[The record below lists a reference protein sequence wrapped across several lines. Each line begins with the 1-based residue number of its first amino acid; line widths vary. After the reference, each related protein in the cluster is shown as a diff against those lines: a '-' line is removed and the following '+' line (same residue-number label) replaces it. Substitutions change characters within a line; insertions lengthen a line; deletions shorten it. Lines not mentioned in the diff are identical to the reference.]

1 MEIKSSVVIVKD
13 VDIKRRTLE
22 ALRLV
27 GGIDGVVS
35 RGDKVFLKPNL
46 VDGAPF
52 ETGEI
57 VQLEVMEVLVEE
69 AFRAGASEVIIGETP
84 TWRRKTSSIELY
96 EQMTKRLNA
105 TFLDLSKYPFVDVE
119 VKDPVLF
126 NKVRLSKILDD
137 CDVFI
142 SVPTLKTHVQ
152 AGITVSIKNM
162 FGLIPGRPGTEDKG
176 LYHRLDRIEEAI
188 LDLYQACKP
197 DLIVVDGTYCTFHT
211 GPRPIEDFTETL
223 RLDLTL
229 AGFDPIA
236 IDTVGAK
243 ILGIDPKAIR
253 YLRWGEEKGLG
264 TGNMDDIEVLGT
276 PIEEA
281 FIRKAVDTVEFANVR
296 MKNVKIL
303 NHGACTGCLK
313 YAPQI
318 RRFGEETLGDK
329 AVFVM
334 GPKANA
340 NNIRKNIDGDEKII
354 LCGYCAAPTF
364 YNELQGDFIPGCPPT
379 IEDLQT
385 KLKEIS
391 INSRRPLSTIS

>member
-1 MEIKSSVVIVKD
+1 MAKKSTVVVVKEA
-13 VDIKRRTLE
+13 DIKRRTLK
-22 ALRLV
+22 ALKLV
-27 GGIDGVVS
+27 GGISRVVN

-69 AFRAGASEVIIGETP
+69 AFHEGASNVLIGETP
-84 TWRRKTSSIELY
+84 TWRRKTRSIELY
-96 EQMTKRLNA
+96 EQMAKRVNA
-105 TFLDLSKYPFVDVE
+105 AFLDLSTYPFIE
-119 VKDPVLF
+119 IPVKDPVLF
-126 NKVRLSKILDD
+126 KKVRLSKVLYD

-152 AGITVSIKNM
+152 AGITASIKNM
-162 FGLIPGRPGTEDKG
+162 FGLIPGRPGAEDKG
-176 LYHRLDRIEEAI
+176 LYHRLDRVEEAI
-188 LDLYQACKP
+188 VDLYQACKA
-197 DLIVVDGTYCTFHT
+197 DLIVVDGTYTTFHI
-211 GPRPIEDFTETL
+211 GPRPIEDFQETV

-243 ILGIDPKAIR
+243 ILGIDPETIR
-253 YLRWGEEKGLG
+253 YLKWGEAKGLG
-264 TGNMDDIEVLGT
+264 TGNLDNIDVLGT
-276 PIEEA
+276 PIEA
-281 FIRKAVDTVEFANVR
+281 AQIRNAVDTVEFANAR
-296 MKNVKIL
+296 MNNVKIL
-303 NHGACTGCLK
+303 NRGACTGCLK

-318 RRFGEETLGDK
+318 RRFGEDRLGDK

-334 GPKANA
+334 GPKATA
-340 NNIRKNIDGDEKII
+340 TNIRKNLDGDEKVV

-379 IEDLQT
+379 MEDLQK
-385 KLKEIS
+385 KLKEIA
-391 INSRRPLSTIS
+391 INARRPRS

>member
-1 MEIKSSVVIVKD
+1 MDNKSTVVIVKD
-13 VDIKRRTLE
+13 ADIKRRTLK
-22 ALRLV
+22 ALKLV

-84 TWRRKTSSIELY
+84 TWRRKTRSIELY

-105 TFLDLSKYPFVDVE
+105 TFLDLSKYPFIDVE
-119 VKDPVLF
+119 VKDPILF

-197 DLIVVDGTYCTFHT
+197 DLILVDGTYSTFHT
-211 GPRPIEDFTETL
+211 GPRPIEDFKETL

-264 TGNMDDIEVLGT
+264 TGNLDDIEILGT

-281 FIRKAVDTVEFANVR
+281 YIRKAVDTVEFANVR
-296 MKNVKIL
+296 MNNVKIL

-318 RRFGEETLGDK
+318 RRFGEAVLVDK

-334 GPKANA
+334 GPNANA
-340 NNIRKNIDGDEKII
+340 NNIRKNIAGDEKII

-391 INSRRPLSTIS
+391 INSRRPLS

>member
-1 MEIKSSVVIVKD
+1 LWDLVKNSQVVIVKD
-13 VDIKRRTLE
+13 ADIKSRTLK

-27 GGIDGVVS
+27 GGIDRVIN

-57 VQLEVMEVLVEE
+57 VQLEVIEVLIEE
-69 AFRAGASEVIIGETP
+69 AFRAGASEVVVGETP
-84 TWRRKTSSIELY
+84 TWRRKTRSIELY

-105 TFLDLSKYPFVDVE
+105 AFLDLSKYPFIEVQ
-119 VKDPVLF
+119 VKDPVQF
-126 NKVRLSKILDD
+126 NKVRLSKILYD

-152 AGITVSIKNM
+152 AGVTASIKNM

-197 DLIVVDGTYCTFHT
+197 DLIVVDGTYTTFHT
-211 GPRPIEDFTETL
+211 GPRPIEDFKETL

-236 IDTVGAK
+236 IDTVATK
-243 ILGIDPKAIR
+243 ILGLDPQTIR
-253 YLRWGEEKGLG
+253 YLKWGEEKGLG
-264 TGNMDDIEVLGT
+264 TGNLDKIEILDT

-281 FIRKAVDTVEFANVR
+281 YIRKAVDTVEFANVR
-296 MKNVKIL
+296 MNNIKIL

-318 RRFGEETLGDK
+318 RRYGEAVLGDK

-334 GPKANA
+334 GPNA
-340 NNIRKNIDGDEKII
+340 DADNIQKSIVGDEKII

-391 INSRRPLSTIS
+391 INARKPRS

>member
-1 MEIKSSVVIVKD
+1 MENTSTVVIVKD
-13 VDIKRRTLE
+13 VDIKRRTLK
-22 ALRLV
+22 ALKLV

-84 TWRRKTSSIELY
+84 TWRRKTRSIELY

-119 VKDPVLF
+119 VKNPILF

-152 AGITVSIKNM
+152 AGITASIKNM

-197 DLIVVDGTYCTFHT
+197 DLILVDGTYSTFHT
-211 GPRPIEDFTETL
+211 GPRPIEDFKETF

-264 TGNMDDIEVLGT
+264 TGNLDDIEILGT

-281 FIRKAVDTVEFANVR
+281 YIRKAVDTVEFANVR
-296 MKNVKIL
+296 MNNVKIL

-318 RRFGEETLGDK
+318 RRFGEAVLGNK

-334 GPKANA
+334 GPNANA
-340 NNIRKNIDGDEKII
+340 NNIRKNIAGDEKVI

-391 INSRRPLSTIS
+391 INSRRPLS

>member
-1 MEIKSSVVIVKD
+1 MENTSTVVIVKD
-13 VDIKRRTLE
+13 VDIKRRTLK
-22 ALRLV
+22 ALKLV

-57 VQLEVMEVLVEE
+57 VQLEVIEVLVEE

-84 TWRRKTSSIELY
+84 TWRRKTRSVELY

-105 TFLDLSKYPFVDVE
+105 TFLDLSKYPFVEVE

-197 DLIVVDGTYCTFHT
+197 DLIVVDGTYTTFHT
-211 GPRPIEDFTETL
+211 GPRPIEDFKETL

-236 IDTVGAK
+236 MDTVGAK
-243 ILGIDPKAIR
+243 ILGIDPKTIR
-253 YLRWGEEKGLG
+253 YLKWGEEKGLG
-264 TGNMDDIEVLGT
+264 TWNLDDIEILGT

-281 FIRKAVDTVEFANVR
+281 YIRKAVDTVEFANVR

-303 NHGACTGCLK
+303 NHDACTGCLK

-334 GPKANA
+334 GPQANA
-340 NNIRKNIDGDEKII
+340 TNLRKNINGNEKII

-391 INSRRPLSTIS
+391 INSRRPLS